1 MMYSIFAMT
10 VIRVFMFLLQIVIKQ
25 YMEMKIKKREAIIN
39 RIAKK

>member
-25 YMEMKIKKREAIIN
+25 YMEMKIKREAIIN